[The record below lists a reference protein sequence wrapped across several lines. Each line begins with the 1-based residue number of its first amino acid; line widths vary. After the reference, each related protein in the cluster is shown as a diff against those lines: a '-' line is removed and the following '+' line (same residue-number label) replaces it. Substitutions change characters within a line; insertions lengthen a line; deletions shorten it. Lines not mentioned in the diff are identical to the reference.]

1 MQVFCTAGYSGCDHP
16 NAFLWQGNRLT
27 VHQIT
32 KEWREP
38 GNKHYQVIT
47 DNDDH
52 FKLVI
57 CETSG
62 KWSILKVSSSLSP

>member
-1 MQVFCTAGYSGCDHP
+1 MQVFCTADYSGCDHP
-16 NAFLWQGNRLT
+16 NAFLLQENRLI

-38 GNKHYQVIT
+38 GTKHYQAIT
-47 DNDDH
+47 DDDDH
-52 FKLVI
+52 FKLVF

-62 KWSILKVSSSLSP
+62 KWSILKVSILLSS